1 MVLLITGILSTVTT
15 FLCLKFTNLGVYAI
29 VGVSSIYGI
38 VRNLTFTPI
47 YAAKCLNFKFWTF
60 YPVILKNLL
69 NVALLIV
76 VENIMKRLIVPNTW
90 LLLIVN
96 GIVDVIVGTLITLF
110 IMFNAQDRKTAIKKI
125 LRK

>member
-1 MVLLITGILSTVTT
+1 MIANVLSFGVSLIISF
-15 FLCLKFTNLGVYAI
+15 FLTPYITKNVGTEAYAI

-60 YPVILKNLL
+60 YPVIFKNLL

-76 VENIMKRLIVPNTW
+76 VENIMK
-90 LLLIVN
+90 
-96 GIVDVIVGTLITLF
+96 G
-110 IMFNAQDRKTAIKKI
+110 
-125 LRK
+125 

>member
-60 YPVILKNLL
+60 YPVIFKNLL

-76 VENIMKRLIVPNTW
+76 VENIMK
-90 LLLIVN
+90 
-96 GIVDVIVGTLITLF
+96 G
-110 IMFNAQDRKTAIKKI
+110 
-125 LRK
+125 